1 MGTGTVMAGLCAG
14 IVLLLLSDVIAT
26 PTPQSPM
33 GEAKAITSCGGREA
47 VNETLSELMED
58 YFQWKLHTYPEWATL
73 EGFPGYNH
81 LVEDFSMEGILAK
94 GEKCQEFLDRSRILG
109 DQAKEG
115 STNAMHKNI
124 FETELRTCVD
134 GMRHKGFLLPPINFL
149 EGLQVEYPRLISD
162 RKRTPLGSL
171 KDYEDLLARVKLL
184 PLMVKQVEA
193 LLREG
198 VKQGVTY
205 ARESLKGVDSQFE
218 KLQVG
223 ANASDFY
230 ARFRDMPGSLGRH
243 VVGRLQSESYATVSD
258 ELLPALRHLQEYI
271 KYEYSS
277 QVRGGPGVS
286 SMQGGREFYD
296 AVLQW
301 HTSTQMTPQEVHDMG
316 VEEVAAIRS
325 GVDQLLVQLVA
336 DNKTFQQF
344 AIEARADPSQRF
356 SSREEALGTYRKI
369 LASVEPKL
377 ATILPADT
385 LTDAVSSLMVA
396 AAPSGGPEAYFENG
410 SQDGSRPGVFYVNLN
425 PLQSQKKYEAVTLT
439 LHEGNPGHNYQF
451 VFNKQQKDLPR
462 FMANP
467 MFTRYSEAP
476 SRFPMNTAHVE
487 GWGLYSEFLG
497 FEMGLYQEDLY
508 ARFGHYSYNLLRACR
523 LVVDTGIHALGWTRQ
538 EAVDYMEANT
548 ALSRVAV
555 EREVDRY
562 ITWPGQATAYK
573 VGERKI
579 RELRQSASEQ
589 MGERFDL
596 REFHRTILRCLGP
609 LSAVE
614 DCVAAFVTKSPGE
627 DFEQNSE
634 GSRVPEPEIASNSIR
649 TEMSTIL
656 LLLLSLM
663 LW

>member
-1 MGTGTVMAGLCAG
+1 
-14 IVLLLLSDVIAT
+14 
-26 PTPQSPM
+26 
-33 GEAKAITSCGGREA
+33 

-58 YFQWKLHTYPEWATL
+58 YFKWKLHTYPEWATM

-94 GEKCQEFLDRSRILG
+94 GEKCQEFLDRSCLVVG
-109 DQAKEG
+109 QG
-115 STNAMHKNI
+115 NAMHKNI
-124 FETELRTCVD
+124 FETELKTCVN
-134 GMRHKGFLLPPINFL
+134 GMQHKGYLLPPINFL

-162 RKRTPLGSL
+162 KKRTPLGSL
-171 KDYEDLLARVKLL
+171 KDYEDLLARLKQL
-184 PLMVKQVEA
+184 PQMVRQVEA

-205 ARESLKGVDSQFE
+205 ARESLGGVDAQFE

-223 ANASDFY
+223 ANNSDFY
-230 ARFRDMPGSLGRH
+230 VRFRDMPGSLGRH
-243 VVGRLQSESYATVSD
+243 VVGRMQSESYATVAE
-258 ELLPALRHLQEYI
+258 ELLPAFRQLQDYI
-271 KYEYSS
+271 KYEYTS
-277 QVRGGPGVS
+277 QVRGSPGVS
-286 SMQGGREFYD
+286 SMQGGRAFYD

-316 VEEVAAIRS
+316 LEEVAAIKE
-325 GVDQLLVQLVA
+325 GVDQLFVELGVK
-336 DNKTFQQF
+336 DKTFQQF
-344 AIEARADPSQRF
+344 ASEARTDPKQRF
-356 SSREEALGTYRKI
+356 SSREEALSTYRQI
-369 LASVEPKL
+369 LATVEPKL
-377 ATILPADT
+377 PSFLPADT

-396 AAPSGGPEAYFENG
+396 AAPSGGPEAYYESG

-425 PLQSQKKYEAVTLT
+425 PLESQKKFEAVTLT
-439 LHEGNPGHNYQF
+439 LHEGNPGHNFQF

-467 MFTRYSEAP
+467 MFSRYSEAP

-497 FEMGLYQEDLY
+497 FEMGLYETDLY

-538 EAVDYMEANT
+538 EAVDYMVANT

-579 RELRQSASEQ
+579 RELRKSASAQ

-614 DCVAAFVTKSPGE
+614 ECVAAFVTKTPE
-627 DFEQNSE
+627 EITNLDSE
-634 GSRVPEPEIASNSIR
+634 GTRVPTPEMTGSSSRIGASFLPLF
-649 TEMSTIL
+649 L
-656 LLLLSLM
+656 LAM
-663 LW
+663 LR

>member
-1 MGTGTVMAGLCAG
+1 MAGLHAG
-14 IVLLLLSDVIAT
+14 VVLLLLSTVIAT
-26 PTPQSPM
+26 PTPQSPL
-33 GEAKAITSCGGREA
+33 GEAKAATRCGEREP

-58 YFQWKLHTYPEWATL
+58 YFQWKLHKYPEWATL

-94 GEKCQEFLDRSRILG
+94 GEKCQEFLDRSCILG
-109 DQAKEG
+109 DQAKKG
-115 STNAMHKNI
+115 STSAMHKNI

-134 GMRHKGFLLPPINFL
+134 GMRHKGYLLPPINFL

-171 KDYEDLLARVKLL
+171 KDYEDLLARLKLL
-184 PLMVKQVEA
+184 PQMVNQVEA

-205 ARESLKGVDSQFE
+205 ARESLRGVDSQFE

-243 VVGRLQSESYATVSD
+243 VVGRLQSESYATVSE

-277 QVRGGPGVS
+277 QVRGSPGVS
-286 SMQGGREFYD
+286 SMQGGREFYA

-301 HTSTQMTPQEVHDMG
+301 HTSTKMTPQEVHDLG
-316 VEEVAAIRS
+316 LDEVAAIRS
-325 GVDQLLVQLVA
+325 GVDQLLTQLGA
-336 DNKTFQQF
+336 GNKTFQQF

-396 AAPSGGPEAYFENG
+396 AAPSGGPEAYYENG

-425 PLQSQKKYEAVTLT
+425 PLESQKKYEAVTLT

-497 FEMGLYQEDLY
+497 FEMGLYKEDLY

-523 LVVDTGIHALGWTRQ
+523 LVVDTGIHALGWTRE

-614 DCVAAFVTKSPGE
+614 DCVAAFVSKTLGT

-634 GSRVPEPEIASNSIR
+634 GSRVPEPEIASSSSR
-649 TEMSTIL
+649 TEISIML
-656 LLLLSLM
+656 LLLLSM
-663 LW
+663 LL

>member
-1 MGTGTVMAGLCAG
+1 MGVMAGLGAG
-14 IVLLLLSDVIAT
+14 VVLLLSTVIAT

-33 GEAKAITSCGGREA
+33 GEAKVAASCGGREA
-47 VNETLSELMED
+47 LNETLSEVMED
-58 YFQWKLHTYPEWATL
+58 YFQWKLQTYPEWATL
-73 EGFPGYNH
+73 EGFPGFNH
-81 LVEDFSMEGILAK
+81 LVEDFSMDGILAK
-94 GEKCQEFLDRSRILG
+94 GEKCQEFLDRSCLVG
-109 DQAKEG
+109 EQPTKG
-115 STNAMHKNI
+115 STAVMHKNI
-124 FETELRTCVD
+124 FETELRTCVN

-171 KDYEDLLARVKLL
+171 KDYEDLLARLKLL
-184 PLMVKQVEA
+184 PRMVKQVEA

-198 VKQGVTY
+198 ANKGVTY
-205 ARESLKGVDSQFE
+205 ARESLKGVDAQFE

-223 ANASDFY
+223 ANESDFY
-230 ARFRDMPGSLGRH
+230 VRFRDMPGSLGRH
-243 VVGRLQSESYATVSD
+243 VVGRMQSESYATVAE
-258 ELLPALRHLQEYI
+258 ELLPALRELQEYI

-277 QVRGGPGVS
+277 RVRSHPGVF
-286 SMQGGREFYD
+286 SMQDGRDFYD

-301 HTSTQMTPQEVHDMG
+301 HTSTKMTPQEVHDMG
-316 VEEVAAIRS
+316 VEEVATIRS
-325 GVDQLLVQLVA
+325 GVDQLLVQLGA
-336 DNKTFQQF
+336 GNKTFQQF
-344 AIEARADPSQRF
+344 ATEARSDPSQRF
-356 SSREEALGTYRKI
+356 SSREEALGTYRQI
-369 LASVEPKL
+369 LKSVEPKL
-377 ATILPADT
+377 SNFLPADT
-385 LTDAVSSLMVA
+385 LTDAVSSLMVS
-396 AAPSGGPEAYFENG
+396 AAPSGGPQAYYESG

-425 PLQSQKKYEAVTLT
+425 PLESQKKYEAVTLS
-439 LHEGNPGHNYQF
+439 LHEGNPGHNYQM

-467 MFTRYSEAP
+467 LFTRYSEAP

-497 FEMGLYQEDLY
+497 FEMGLYKEDLY

-523 LVVDTGIHALGWTRQ
+523 LVVDTGIHALGWTRE

-579 RELRQSASEQ
+579 RELRQSASEE

-614 DCVAAFVTKSPGE
+614 DCVAAFVSKTPGE

-634 GSRVPEPEIASNSIR
+634 GSRVPEPEIASSSSR
-649 TEMSTIL
+649 TEISIML
-656 LLLLSLM
+656 LLLLFLSRL
-663 LW
+663 L